1 MKQTIIILAAFTF
14 VGCCNTK
21 KVVKEQKQ
29 SKIEIETNETIN
41 EQINTLVSTSI
52 NENEELVYTKI
63 EFFPDDNV
71 VVGAG
76 LAHPEYDTNL
86 NKQKNKLAPQQ
97 IKSIET
103 LTKKNT
109 KQTSQN
115 IKQNSEMK
123 QQNKEKIKAN
133 TTSKT
138 TEIKETKP
146 ASNVKYYLLLFCI
159 VIAALLLLK
168 FRKWFNIK
176 NK

>member
-1 MKQTIIILAAFTF
+1 MKRTFIIIAAFTF
-14 VGCCNTK
+14 VSCCNTK
-21 KVVKEQKQ
+21 KAVKEKVETNVEKQ
-29 SKIEIETNETIN
+29 STETIN

-52 NENEELVYTKI
+52 NENEELVYTKV
-63 EFFPDDNV
+63 EFFPADNV
-71 VVGAG
+71 VGVV

-86 NKQKNKLAPQQ
+86 NKQKNKPAPQQ
-97 IKSIET
+97 IKSFET

-115 IKQNSEMK
+115 IKQNSDMK
-123 QQNKEKIKAN
+123 QQAKEKIKAN
-133 TTSKT
+133 TKSNT

-146 ASNVKYYLLLFCI
+146 ASNVKYYLLLFGL